1 MLVAS
6 MTMSPYINASG
17 IGIYHLIF
25 YANGTNAIGCEFNG
39 ILVLVIFIADDIVVS
54 QVFTSIDILVPVSIY
69 N

>member
-1 MLVAS
+1 
-6 MTMSPYINASG
+6 MSPYINASG

-39 ILVLVIFIADDIVVS
+39 TNILNATHSGFGMSSLMPLAFIFEYIVIDA
-54 QVFTSIDILVPVSIY
+54 TSIH

>member
-25 YANGTNAIGCEFNG
+25 NANGTNAIGCEFNG
-39 ILVLVIFIADDIVVS
+39 TNILNATDSGFGMSSVNGIRNE
-54 QVFTSIDILVPVSIY
+54 Y
-69 N
+69 Y